1 MEMVP
6 GVRKYCQV
14 LLHLITHH
22 LFGCV
27 AVRASPPLTEIEIE
41 IEIEILVVNKIVLQ
55 CVCMCACVPPSSS
68 RT

>member
-41 IEIEILVVNKIVLQ
+41 ILVVNKIVLQ